1 VSGLSDSQV
10 RAQAGVIL
18 AEGTLTGGVGATDT
32 AYLTQLVSG
41 RTGLAPADSQVWV
54 RDVLNQEQAAITAA
68 KQVAD
73 ATRKASAMA
82 AIYTFVWLLIG
93 AFIASVAGAIGGR
106 LRDAY

>member
-1 VSGLSDSQV
+1 LLFVAMV
-10 RAQAGVIL
+10 AAIL
-18 AEGTLTGGVGATDT
+18 AHGAEEGSVSSTDT

-41 RTGLAPADSQVWV
+41 RTGLAPADAQARVQ
-54 RDVLNQEQAAITAA
+54 DVLNQEQAAITKA

-82 AIYTFVWLLIG
+82 AIYTFISLLIG

-106 LRDAY
+106 LRDTY